1 MKVAEEHERYEAWLQ
16 REREERVTP
25 TSDERRVGNDV
36 LGPAVIFLVALIAV
50 GIVGWFVWDL
60 AVTPGKHVPTLT
72 EVCLIVIAIG
82 VWAGWAL
89 LREISDTLKAI
100 GRTISKPEGRP

>member
-1 MKVAEEHERYEAWLQ
+1 MKTAEEHGRYEAGRR
-16 REREERVTP
+16 REREERGAP
-25 TSDERRVGNDV
+25 TSGQRRVGNDV
-36 LGPAVIFLVALIAV
+36 LGPAVILLVALIAV

-60 AVTPGKHVPTLT
+60 ATTPGKHVPTLT

-89 LREISDTLKAI
+89 LREINGTVKEI